1 MNIFKRKKKIIKVP
15 IVTEEERAKP
25 VRCKSC
31 GRLISYAE
39 LKKNLKV
46 CPYCGYHFRMT
57 AGERINLIADE
68 DTFSEIDTEVKAV
81 DMLNFK
87 DVVTYKN
94 RIKQAKERTG
104 LDSAAVTGKAKIGGF
119 DAALGTFAF
128 EFIGGSLGSATGEK
142 ITRLIE
148 YAKKR
153 ELPLV
158 IVFSSGGERIQE
170 GIYSLMQVAK
180 IIYAIDSFKENGG
193 LFISILTN
201 PTYCGTAT
209 IAMAGNVV
217 IAEKGASISI
227 SGPRLAKQVAKKNI
241 LPKLEQAESLIENGL
256 LDIVVDRHLLKS
268 TIVRLLKYYNR
279 RRI

>member
-1 MNIFKRKKKIIKVP
+1 MNIFNRKKQIIKVP
-15 IVTEEERAKP
+15 IVTEEVSTKP

-31 GRLISYAE
+31 GRLISYAD

-57 AGERINLIADE
+57 AGEKINLIADE
-68 DTFSEIDTEVKAV
+68 GTFSEIDTEIKTV
-81 DMLNFK
+81 DILNFK
-87 DVVTYKN
+87 DIVTYKS
-94 RIKQAKERTG
+94 RIKRAKEKTG
-104 LDSAAVTGKAKIGGF
+104 LDSAAITGKAKIGGF
-119 DAALGTFAF
+119 NAALGTFAF

-148 YAKKR
+148 YAKKE

-180 IIYAIDSFKENGG
+180 IIYAIDSFKESGG
-193 LFISILTN
+193 LFISVLTN

-209 IAMAGNVV
+209 IAMTGNVV
-217 IAEKGASISI
+217 IAEKGASIGI
-227 SGPRLAKQVAKKNI
+227 SGPNLTRQVAKKNI
-241 LPKLEQAESLIENGL
+241 PPKLEQAEALMKNGL

-268 TIVRLLKYYNR
+268 TIVQLLKYYNR